1 MRVALVVLLLTSKY
15 SFQVKS
21 MAQYLDMADKLFFAR
36 KERFPDRF
44 SDDINDLVKAV
55 TQEIVSK
62 QDAVSLKEMK

>member
-1 MRVALVVLLLTSKY
+1 
-15 SFQVKS
+15 

-44 SDDINDLVKAV
+44 SDDVDNLVKAV

-62 QDAVSLKEMK
+62 QDSVSLHEIKLY

>member
-1 MRVALVVLLLTSKY
+1 
-15 SFQVKS
+15 

-62 QDAVSLKEMK
+62 QDAVSLKEMKLY